1 MSEGK
6 SSSSSSRSGEPKR
19 VRIYSRRGDLGETSL
34 FAGPRVGK
42 DHPRIEAV
50 GTVDELSSAIGL
62 ARSFGLSEPADRV
75 LDCVQRKLIEIGT
88 EITSMT
94 PDRHAVTTVQPE
106 DIRALEERIDTFSAS
121 LPPLTSFVIPGGTP
135 AQSALHVAR
144 TVCRRAERRLV
155 ALLRAASSGSRRF
168 PAFVRAGRYRPPA
181 GGVQVPRSPCCPPR
195 LGSRHA
201 DSGGSAAARACF

>member
-1 MSEGK
+1 MFEGK
-6 SSSSSSRSGEPKR
+6 SSSSARSGEPKR

-62 ARSFGLSEPADRV
+62 ARSFGLPEPADQV
-75 LDCVQRKLIEIGT
+75 LDRVQRKLIEIGT

-106 DIRALEERIDTFSAS
+106 DIRALEELIDTFSAP

-135 AQSALHVAR
+135 AQAALHVAR

-155 ALLRAASSGSRRF
+155 ALLRADATFPRRLVAWF
-168 PAFVRAGRYRPPA
+168 N
-181 GGVQVPRSPCCPPR
+181 R
-195 LGSRHA
+195 LGDLLFVLSRL
-201 DSGGSAAARACF
+201 